1 MGLLHH
7 LSKTKDMNNDITTE
21 ERIDNYLLGRM
32 SEAERAAFER
42 DLATDAELKEEYEC
56 QKAIANAVQKVA
68 MKDFLTQHAAERQK
82 AELPVAAD
90 MAEPHGNVIDLT
102 SIFSRISEKV
112 QGFFSSGQRVAWT
125 LASVAAMVVAIVGSV
140 NYTSTLHT
148 MQGNGMLAYAELS
161 APISRGGNELDAMIE
176 DAYNLIGESEL
187 DNATD
192 AIEKAKAT
200 VLEKLTQPV
209 ETEEDEYKH
218 QVLQLKLYD
227 LEWYEAIILMR
238 QGKVLKAKKAL
249 KAISTSDSPYAVVAK
264 NELKR
269 IF

>member
-1 MGLLHH
+1 
-7 LSKTKDMNNDITTE
+7 MNNDITTE

-42 DLATDAELKEEYEC
+42 DLETDAELKEEYEC

-68 MKDFLTQHAAERQK
+68 MKDFLTRHAAERQ
-82 AELPVAAD
+82 E
-90 MAEPHGNVIDLT
+90 ESSNVVDLST
-102 SIFSRISEKV
+102 YFKQATGKIRD
-112 QGFFSSGQRVAWT
+112 FFSSGQRVAWT

-161 APISRGGNELDAMIE
+161 APVARDGNELDTMIE
-176 DAYNLIGESEL
+176 DAYDLIGEGDL
-187 DNATD
+187 DKATD

-200 VLEKLTQPV
+200 VSAGLAQPV
-209 ETEEDEYKH
+209 ETEEDEYEH
-218 QVLQLKLYD
+218 QVLQQKLYD
-227 LEWYEAIILMR
+227 LEWYEAIVLMR
-238 QGKVLKAKKAL
+238 QGKVLKAKKVL
-249 KAISTSDSPYAVVAK
+249 NAISTSDSPYADAARD
-264 NELKR
+264 ELNS

>member
-1 MGLLHH
+1 
-7 LSKTKDMNNDITTE
+7 MNNDITTE

-32 SEAERAAFER
+32 SEAERVAFER
-42 DLATDAELKEEYEC
+42 DMETDAELKEEYEC
-56 QKAIANAVQKVA
+56 QKVIANAVQKVA
-68 MKDFLTQHAAERQK
+68 MKNFLTRHAAERQ
-82 AELPVAAD
+82 E
-90 MAEPHGNVIDLT
+90 ESSNVVDLST
-102 SIFSRISEKV
+102 YFKQATGKIRD
-112 QGFFSSGQRVAWT
+112 FFSSGQRVAWT

-161 APISRGGNELDAMIE
+161 APVARDGNELNAMIE
-176 DAYNLIGESEL
+176 DVYDLIGEGEL
-187 DNATD
+187 DKATE

-200 VLEKLTQPV
+200 VSERLDQPV

-227 LEWYEAIILMR
+227 LEWYEAIVLMR
-238 QGKVLKAKKAL
+238 KGKVLKAKKAL
-249 KAISTSDSPYAVVAK
+249 KAISTSGSPYADAAR
-264 NELKR
+264 NELNS

>member
-1 MGLLHH
+1 
-7 LSKTKDMNNDITTE
+7 MNNDITTE

-42 DLATDAELKEEYEC
+42 DLATDAELKEEFEC

-90 MAEPHGNVIDLT
+90 IAEPHGNVIDLT

-140 NYTSTLHT
+140 NYTSTLHS
-148 MQGNGMLAYAELS
+148 MQGNGMLAYAELA
-161 APISRGGNELDAMIE
+161 APVARDGNELDTMIE
-176 DAYNLIGESEL
+176 DAYNLIGTGEL
-187 DNATD
+187 DKALD
-192 AIEKAKAT
+192 AIEKAKAK
-200 VLEKLTQPV
+200 VMESIAQPV
-209 ETEEDEYKH
+209 ETEEDEYEH
-218 QVLQLKLYD
+218 QVLQLKAYD
-227 LEWYEAIILMR
+227 LEWYEAIVLMK
-238 QGKVLKAKKAL
+238 QGKVIKAKRAL
-249 KAISTSDSPYAVVAK
+249 EAIVSSSSPYADTAR
-264 NELKR
+264 NELNN

>member
-1 MGLLHH
+1 
-7 LSKTKDMNNDITTE
+7 MNNDITTE

-68 MKDFLTQHAAERQK
+68 MKDFLTQHAAERQEV
-82 AELPVAAD
+82 ELSVAAD
-90 MAEPHGNVIDLT
+90 LAESNGSVIDLT
-102 SIFSRISEKV
+102 SLFSRISDKV

-140 NYTSTLHT
+140 NYTSTLNT

-161 APISRGGNELDAMIE
+161 APVARDGNELDTMIE
-176 DAYNLIGESEL
+176 DAYNLIGEGDL
-187 DNATD
+187 DKATD

-200 VLEKLTQPV
+200 VSARLAEPV
-209 ETEEDEYKH
+209 ETEEDEYEH
-218 QVLQLKLYD
+218 QVLQQKLYD
-227 LEWYEAIILMR
+227 LEWYEAIVLMR
-238 QGKVLKAKKAL
+238 HGKVLKAKKAL
-249 KAISTSDSPYAVVAK
+249 NAISTSDSPYADAAQ
-264 NELKR
+264 NELNS

>member
-1 MGLLHH
+1 
-7 LSKTKDMNNDITTE
+7 MNNDITTE

-56 QKAIANAVQKVA
+56 QRAIANAVQKVA
-68 MKDFLTQHAAERQK
+68 MKDFLTQHAAERQ
-82 AELPVAAD
+82 E
-90 MAEPHGNVIDLT
+90 ESSNVIDLST
-102 SIFSRISEKV
+102 YFKQATGKV
-112 QGFFSSGQRVAWT
+112 REFFNSGQRVAWT

-148 MQGNGMLAYAELS
+148 MQGNGMLAYAELTV
-161 APISRGGNELDAMIE
+161 PVPRDGNQLDALIE
-176 DAYNLIGESEL
+176 EAYTLIGVAEFDQAL
-187 DNATD
+187 DVIGD
-192 AIEKAKAT
+192 AIAIVNES
-200 VLEKLTQPV
+200 LDEPV
-209 ETEEDEYKH
+209 VTEEDEYEH
-218 QVLQLKLYD
+218 QVLQQKFYD

-249 KAISTSDSPYAVVAK
+249 KAISTSDSPYADAAR
-264 NELKR
+264 NELNT

>member
-1 MGLLHH
+1 MELLHH
-7 LSKTKDMNNDITTE
+7 LSKTKDMNIDITTE

-56 QKAIANAVQKVA
+56 QRAIANAVQKVA
-68 MKDFLTQHAAERQK
+68 MKDFLTQHAAERQ
-82 AELPVAAD
+82 E
-90 MAEPHGNVIDLT
+90 ESSNVIDLST
-102 SIFSRISEKV
+102 YFKQATGKV
-112 QGFFSSGQRVAWT
+112 REFFNSGQRVAWT

-148 MQGNGMLAYAELS
+148 MQGNGMLAYAELTV
-161 APISRGGNELDAMIE
+161 PVPRDGNQLDALIE
-176 DAYNLIGESEL
+176 EAYTFIGAAEFDQAL
-187 DNATD
+187 DTIVNAKVVINETLD
-192 AIEKAKAT
+192 E
-200 VLEKLTQPV
+200 PV
-209 ETEEDEYKH
+209 VTEEDEYKH
-218 QVLQLKLYD
+218 QVLQQKLYD

-249 KAISTSDSPYAVVAK
+249 KAISTSDSPYADAAR
-264 NELKR
+264 NELNT

>member
-1 MGLLHH
+1 MWLLHH

-42 DLATDAELKEEYEC
+42 ELATDADLKEEYEC

-68 MKDFLTQHAAERQK
+68 MNDFLTQHAAERQ
-82 AELPVAAD
+82 E
-90 MAEPHGNVIDLT
+90 ESSNVVDL
-102 SIFSRISEKV
+102 SAYFKQAKGKIRD
-112 QGFFSSGQRVAWT
+112 FFSSGQRVAWT

-161 APISRGGNELDAMIE
+161 APVARDGNELDTMIE
-176 DAYNLIGESEL
+176 DAYDFIGEGEL
-187 DNATD
+187 DKATD

-200 VLEKLTQPV
+200 VSERLSQPV
-209 ETEEDEYKH
+209 ETEKDEYEH
-218 QVLQLKLYD
+218 QVLQQKLYD
-227 LEWYEAIILMR
+227 LEWYEAIVLMR
-238 QGKVLKAKKAL
+238 QGKVIKAKKAL
-249 KAISTSDSPYAVVAK
+249 DAIATSSSPYAEAARD
-264 NELKR
+264 ELKAL
-269 IF
+269 FD

>member
-42 DLATDAELKEEYEC
+42 DLAVDAELKEEYEC
-56 QKAIANAVQKVA
+56 QRAIANAVQKVA
-68 MKDFLTQHAAERQK
+68 MKDFLTQHAAERQ
-82 AELPVAAD
+82 E
-90 MAEPHGNVIDLT
+90 ESSNVVDL
-102 SIFSRISEKV
+102 SAYFKQAKGKIRV
-112 QGFFSSGQRVAWT
+112 FFSSGQRVAWT

-161 APISRGGNELDAMIE
+161 APVARDGNELDTMIE
-176 DAYNLIGESEL
+176 DAYDFIGEGDL
-187 DNATD
+187 DKATD
-192 AIEKAKAT
+192 AIEKAKST
-200 VLEKLTQPV
+200 VSERLSQPV
-209 ETEEDEYKH
+209 ETEEDEYEH

-227 LEWYEAIILMR
+227 LEWYEAIVLMR
-238 QGKVLKAKKAL
+238 QGKVIKAKKTL
-249 KAISTSDSPYAVVAK
+249 EAISVSDGPYAEAAR
-264 NELKR
+264 NELKAL
-269 IF
+269 FD